1 MYVLKPKSVKS
12 KLQIPQ
18 PQLSGLSE
26 HRAKALKSQ
35 IGQEHIFV
43 RLEVASG
50 PEPPCPAPALIRA
63 SPPAYP
69 LQIKRGDL
77 SRAPQGPGLLVYWVT
92 DGIQRY

>member
-1 MYVLKPKSVKS
+1 MYVLKPKSVKR

-26 HRAKALKSQ
+26 HRTKALKSQ
-35 IGQEHIFV
+35 IGQERIVV
-43 RLEVASG
+43 RLELVASG

-77 SRAPQGPGLLVYWVT
+77 SRAPQGPGLLVY
-92 DGIQRY
+92 